1 MFDGRVKKIIDFLKE
16 KFTEETE
23 STRTMLKIYSDYVK
37 GEANDEDVE
46 KANKQLNEILKDLSF
61 GLMAVVPFAPI
72 TIPMIAKFAKKH
84 NIDLLPEWF
93 KDSIK

>member
-37 GEANDEDVE
+37 GEASDKDIE

-61 GLMAVVPFAPI
+61 GLMVVVPFAPI

-93 KDSIK
+93 KDSLK

>member
-1 MFDGRVKKIIDFLKE
+1 MFDGRVKKIIDFLKD

-37 GEANDEDVE
+37 GEANDEDIE

-61 GLMAVVPFAPI
+61 GLMAVIPFAPI

-93 KDSIK
+93 KDSLK

>member
-16 KFTEETE
+16 KLTEETE
-23 STRTMLKIYSDYVK
+23 PSRAMLKTYSDYVK
-37 GEANDEDVE
+37 GEATDEELD
-46 KANKQLNEILKDLSF
+46 KANNQLNEILKELSL
-61 GLMAVVPFAPI
+61 GLMAVIPFAPI

-93 KDSIK
+93 KDSLK

>member
-1 MFDGRVKKIIDFLKE
+1 MFDGRVQKIIDFLKE

-37 GEANDEDVE
+37 GEASDEDIE

-61 GLMAVVPFAPI
+61 GLMAVIPFAPI
-72 TIPMIAKFAKKH
+72 TIPVIAKFAKKH

-93 KDSIK
+93 KDSLK

>member
-1 MFDGRVKKIIDFLKE
+1 MLDGRAKKIIAFLKE

-23 STRTMLKIYSDYVK
+23 SSRTMLKTYSDYVK
-37 GEANDEDVE
+37 GEATDEELD
-46 KANKQLNEILKDLSF
+46 KANNQLNEILKELSL
-61 GLMAVVPFAPI
+61 GLMAVIPFAPI

-93 KDSIK
+93 KDSLK

>member
-37 GEANDEDVE
+37 GEASDEDIE

-61 GLMAVVPFAPI
+61 GLMAVVPFAPV

-93 KDSIK
+93 KDSLK

>member
-23 STRTMLKIYSDYVK
+23 STRTMLKIYSDYLK
-37 GEANDEDVE
+37 GEASDEDIE

-84 NIDLLPEWF
+84 NIDILPEWF
-93 KDSIK
+93 KDSLK